1 VGQNKHDVIRHL
13 KASIILQEKLQWAF
27 RLYDADGSGSI
38 NVSEMSSIIKMMDD
52 MEGSSDDQE
61 EETTIQRAEELFA
74 KLDRDGDGEITMEE
88 FVQGYIRMRQSS
100 NTVRASVV
108 TKVTKTKSSKKK
120 AEKSTEN

>member
-1 VGQNKHDVIRHL
+1 VIRHL

-61 EETTIQRAEELFA
+61 EETTIQRAKELFA